1 MASIAAPSEMSSSA
15 AAAAAALMT
24 GSGSLAD
31 YVVEK
36 AIGKGHF
43 SVVHR
48 AVRKSDHKRVA
59 LKKVQ
64 IFDMMDAKARDR
76 CLKEVQLLQ
85 TLPPHPS
92 IIAYLD
98 AFIDSNELYI
108 VFEWAEFG
116 DLRRLLKRAQETNTQ
131 LQEPQV
137 WRYFIQVC
145 AGVSHMHNA
154 RVMHR
159 DIKPANIFLAAG
171 GCVKLGDLGLG
182 RAFSSQTYEALSK
195 VGTPLYMSPEVLDGR
210 GYEWKSDVWSLG
222 CLLYELACLRSPF
235 KAAGDSLYTLFK
247 KISAG
252 EYAALPSHFS
262 SELSSLVASMIRID
276 PAKRPDVK
284 ATLDAATAALA
295 ALEAAGV
302 GAPHDAAAA
311 TDAADAADP
320 STRRPSRQPSASR
333 QPASA
338 ASRQAAEESEMCAL
352 AMDAVLDKLK
362 LLRYEEGL
370 LRPRRLPPLA
380 RGYFVGAALWPVPPQ
395 FCYLYQLV
403 CWLLERA
410 TGPAAA
416 ERLWPLLPDARSD
429 GYDAQAGAAAAALLD
444 ELRRAG
450 GEIGTHAQM
459 APARLR
465 AAGGPD
471 VCALLNTLTDVALSA
486 SGFAWAAPQY
496 GDGEDDGVIEE
507 AGDAADDGDAHDVV
521 DAVGEADYEEPAP
534 AGDGGGGD
542 GGDGDGAGGRMLQP
556 LMHASVEPSLWCAEC
571 KRIAPQLRLTVDRQ
585 SLRWR
590 HRIAEASR
598 LAPAFA
604 TAAPA
609 VEPGLERLRARA
621 AAATKA
627 EAPLREAREA
637 ADAKVAEVSS
647 RVAEAQARVEALAA
661 ELAATDEAAREAK
674 GAAHARG
681 EELTTDAPLLRL
693 RGALK
698 AVRAETREMEVRTA
712 FAQQRLARRQ
722 ADTQLGAMPAA
733 AAAPRTA
740 SRASHDTDLSDPEE
754 YPAEFR
760 T

>member
-380 RGYFVGAALWPVPPQ
+380 RALLCRRGAL
-395 FCYLYQLV
+395 
-403 CWLLERA
+403 
-410 TGPAAA
+410 
-416 ERLWPLLPDARSD
+416 
-429 GYDAQAGAAAAALLD
+429 AGAAAILLPLPTRLLAIGARHGAGGGGAPVAATPRRSLRR
-444 ELRRAG
+444 LRRAG
-450 GEIGTHAQM
+450 GRRRRRAPRR
-459 APARLR
+459 APACGRR
-465 AAGGPD
+465 DRYPR
-471 VCALLNTLTDVALSA
+471 S
-486 SGFAWAAPQY
+486 
-496 GDGEDDGVIEE
+496 
-507 AGDAADDGDAHDVV
+507 
-521 DAVGEADYEEPAP
+521 
-534 AGDGGGGD
+534 
-542 GGDGDGAGGRMLQP
+542 DGAGSAARRRRAGRVCASQ
-556 LMHASVEPSLWCAEC
+556 HAHGRCALGVGI
-571 KRIAPQLRLTVDRQ
+571 RVGRAAVRRRRGRRRDRGGG
-585 SLRWR
+585 RR
-590 HRIAEASR
+590 CRR
-598 LAPAFA
+598 
-604 TAAPA
+604 
-609 VEPGLERLRARA
+609 RRRAR
-621 AAATKA
+621 
-627 EAPLREAREA
+627 RR
-637 ADAKVAEVSS
+637 
-647 RVAEAQARVEALAA
+647 R
-661 ELAATDEAAREAK
+661 
-674 GAAHARG
+674 RG
-681 EELTTDAPLLRL
+681 W
-693 RGALK
+693 RG
-698 AVRAETREMEVRTA
+698 
-712 FAQQRLARRQ
+712 
-722 ADTQLGAMPAA
+722 
-733 AAAPRTA
+733 
-740 SRASHDTDLSDPEE
+740 
-754 YPAEFR
+754 
-760 T
+760 

>member
-1 MASIAAPSEMSSSA
+1 
-15 AAAAAALMT
+15 MT

-380 RGYFVGAALWPVPPQ
+380 RGYFVGARSGRCRRNSATSTNSSAGYWSAPRGRRRRSACGLHLPTLAPTATTRRRAPPPPRSSTSSG
-395 FCYLYQLV
+395 V
-403 CWLLERA
+403 RA
-410 TGPAAA
+410 
-416 ERLWPLLPDARSD
+416 ARS
-429 GYDAQAGAAAAALLD
+429 AL
-444 ELRRAG
+444 
-450 GEIGTHAQM
+450 M
-459 APARLR
+459 
-465 AAGGPD
+465 
-471 VCALLNTLTDVALSA
+471 
-486 SGFAWAAPQY
+486 
-496 GDGEDDGVIEE
+496 
-507 AGDAADDGDAHDVV
+507 
-521 DAVGEADYEEPAP
+521 
-534 AGDGGGGD
+534 
-542 GGDGDGAGGRMLQP
+542 
-556 LMHASVEPSLWCAEC
+556 
-571 KRIAPQLRLTVDRQ
+571 
-585 SLRWR
+585 LRWR
-590 HRIAEASR
+590 R
-598 LAPAFA
+598 LGCAP
-604 TAAPA
+604 P
-609 VEPGLERLRARA
+609 
-621 AAATKA
+621 AATCA
-627 EAPLREAREA
+627 HSSTRSRTLRSRRRDSRGRRRSTETAR
-637 ADAKVAEVSS
+637 
-647 RVAEAQARVEALAA
+647 
-661 ELAATDEAAREAK
+661 
-674 GAAHARG
+674 
-681 EELTTDAPLLRL
+681 TTA
-693 RGALK
+693 
-698 AVRAETREMEVRTA
+698 
-712 FAQQRLARRQ
+712 
-722 ADTQLGAMPAA
+722 
-733 AAAPRTA
+733 
-740 SRASHDTDLSDPEE
+740 
-754 YPAEFR
+754 
-760 T
+760 